1 MLSAVV
7 AVISLGIVLLI
18 VAGFIIGALRV
29 YHRQHPT
36 PAQATWGQIPPH
48 PLDRH
53 VTAVLYMQDVLIVP
67 SSWYKRYRI
76 ALSLGFLLM
85 LVTTLCAQTNLAGG
99 TLQSLRLGILNT
111 LQSDNLQSDNL
122 QTANHS
128 SLYDNYNA
136 NKRL

>member
-53 VTAVLYMQDVLIVP
+53 VTAVLYMQYGIIVDIEKPKSPPVLIVP

-76 ALSLGFLLM
+76 ALTLFSFLM
-85 LVTTLCAQTNLAGG
+85 LLSAGG
-99 TLQSLRLGILNT
+99 
-111 LQSDNLQSDNL
+111 
-122 QTANHS
+122 AE
-128 SLYDNYNA
+128 A
-136 NKRL
+136 